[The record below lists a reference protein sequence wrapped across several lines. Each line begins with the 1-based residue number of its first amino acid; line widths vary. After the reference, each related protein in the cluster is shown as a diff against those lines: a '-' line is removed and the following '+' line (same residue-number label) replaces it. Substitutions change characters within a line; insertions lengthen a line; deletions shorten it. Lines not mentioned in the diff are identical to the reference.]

1 MLRSCELFTAEDRQ
15 EIRAAVHAAE
25 RRTTGEIVPVVATA
39 SARYVGGADR
49 VGVLCALLA
58 FGGLWWMWPDPRGW
72 GTTPPLGFPRILIAL
87 VGGFA
92 FGRLAA
98 VLAPGL
104 RLLLLPRKGIA
115 RAVDRAAVGAFWKF
129 RVRRTRAGTGILL
142 FVSILER
149 RVVVLGDDALAGRI
163 DRPDWNRVRDTM
175 VRYLADG
182 DPKEALVSGV
192 AIAGEL
198 LAELLPGEGP
208 DQLHNDLRLVD

>member
-1 MLRSCELFTAEDRQ
+1 
-15 EIRAAVHAAE
+15 
-25 RRTTGEIVPVVATA
+25 
-39 SARYVGGADR
+39 
-49 VGVLCALLA
+49 
-58 FGGLWWMWPDPRGW
+58 MWPDPRGW